1 MSETT
6 FTHYLARRHQNSTL
20 KAHQQNLGYW
30 MAWLDGQGRPEA
42 KNASYADL
50 LAYVRHER
58 ARGLDVSTLNLRLA
72 SLRKYYG
79 FLIEAGQLLVNPAGG
94 LHLRGKVRRVIREP
108 LAPAELEALYQG
120 YSRRAKGDGARLVD
134 VRNAVI
140 LGLMVYQGLHSGELG
155 RLEVG
160 HIHLDEGKV
169 YVPGG
174 ARSNP
179 RELTLAITQ
188 VLLLD
193 RYLHQ
198 VRPRLGPL
206 GNKLFCGNVRN
217 HLAALIPQ
225 LRQLHPGVRSAL
237 HIRASVILGWLK
249 VHNKRQVQYM
259 AGHRHIESTERYSL
273 QEMDALTDQ
282 LAKHHP
288 FG

>member
-1 MSETT
+1 MPETT

-30 MAWLDGQGRPEA
+30 MAWLAGQGRPEA

-94 LHLRGKVRRVIREP
+94 LHVRGKVRRVIREP

-120 YSRRAKGDGARLVD
+120 YSRRAKGDQARLVD
-134 VRNAVI
+134 VRGAVL

-160 HIHLDEGKV
+160 HIHLDDGKV

-198 VRPRLGPL
+198 VRPRL
-206 GNKLFCGNVRN
+206 
-217 HLAALIPQ
+217 AIIPQ
-225 LRQLHPGVRSAL
+225 LQRLHPGVRNAL

-259 AGHRHIESTERYSL
+259 AGHRHIESTERYSH